1 MRNTPL
7 IEAFKE
13 NEQDLIRFLIV
24 RLKSAFAAQD
34 LAQELYLRVCG
45 LDESF
50 AVRNGRAYLFRMAS
64 NLAIDHLRREAR
76 QAELRD
82 ELQTFLGD
90 EAEVATPEEALIS
103 RNELERLERA
113 MAELPPLSRRI
124 FYLSRFEQKSQ
135 REIAALVGLSP
146 TAVFKHLR
154 RVIDYLAA
162 VRDT

>member
-24 RLKSAFAAQD
+24 RLKSA
-34 LAQELYLRVCG
+34 
-45 LDESF
+45 
-50 AVRNGRAYLFRMAS
+50 
-64 NLAIDHLRREAR
+64 DHLRREAR

-82 ELQTFLGD
+82 ELQTFFGD